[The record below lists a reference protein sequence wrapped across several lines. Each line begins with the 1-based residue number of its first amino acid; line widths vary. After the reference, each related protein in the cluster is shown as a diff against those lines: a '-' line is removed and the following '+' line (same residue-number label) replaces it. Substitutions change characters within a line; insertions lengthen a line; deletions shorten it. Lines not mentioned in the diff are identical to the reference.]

1 MLGTTGVAGG
11 TGGTTQPEVWE
22 RKEAGS
28 PRGQPGRGRPR
39 RQELPP
45 PGRHRGLLAPLTPC
59 FVWISRLL
67 HKPQVTGRGKG
78 GVAGP
83 VVGLGSELV
92 MDVLIRAL
100 EVGFQP

>member
-1 MLGTTGVAGG
+1 M
-11 TGGTTQPEVWE
+11 
-22 RKEAGS
+22 
-28 PRGQPGRGRPR
+28 
-39 RQELPP
+39 
-45 PGRHRGLLAPLTPC
+45 APLTPC
-59 FVWISRLL
+59 SVWVSRLL